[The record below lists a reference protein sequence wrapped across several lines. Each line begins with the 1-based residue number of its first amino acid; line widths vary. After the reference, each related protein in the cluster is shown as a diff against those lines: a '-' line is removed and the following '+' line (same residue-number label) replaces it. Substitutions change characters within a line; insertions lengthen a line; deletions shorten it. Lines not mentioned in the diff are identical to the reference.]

1 MQSSEEMIC
10 KTLGEVCVLT
20 QIVYKHQIQQPSTMS
35 IIISTVLLRQDF
47 MQKIVVINF
56 SYLWVRH
63 LGSLHFWYISY
74 HSMHGD
80 LEQGHNIR
88 QGLLPVAMS
97 HRCKGLQASEAR
109 GLLRYTLVQDCSTMF
124 NNARPA
130 GMESED
136 RKYVDYKRNWNRL
149 NSYERLFL
157 WNIVH
162 SDLLL

>member
-56 SYLWVRH
+56 SICESDILDP
-63 LGSLHFWYISY
+63 LHFWYISY

-97 HRCKGLQASEAR
+97 HRCTGLQASETR
-109 GLLRYTLVQDCSTMF
+109 GLLRYTLVRECSTMF
-124 NNARPA
+124 
-130 GMESED
+130 
-136 RKYVDYKRNWNRL
+136 RKIMQGRL
-149 NSYERLFL
+149 EWRVKTENMLTTKE
-157 WNIVH
+157 IEI
-162 SDLLL
+162 D

>member
-80 LEQGHNIR
+80 LEQGHSIR
-88 QGLLPVAMS
+88 QDCYKWPCHTGVQACRPV
-97 HRCKGLQASEAR
+97 RQEAYCATHWYKIVVLCSIMQGR
-109 GLLRYTLVQDCSTMF
+109 LEWRVKTENMLTTKEIEIVQTFMKDCLYETLF
-124 NNARPA
+124 
-130 GMESED
+130 
-136 RKYVDYKRNWNRL
+136 
-149 NSYERLFL
+149 
-157 WNIVH
+157 I
-162 SDLLL
+162 